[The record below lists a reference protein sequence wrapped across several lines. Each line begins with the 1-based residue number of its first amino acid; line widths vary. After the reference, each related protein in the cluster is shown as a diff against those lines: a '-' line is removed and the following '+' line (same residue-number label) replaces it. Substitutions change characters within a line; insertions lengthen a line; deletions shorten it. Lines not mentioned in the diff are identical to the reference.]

1 MFTYYVN
8 VKHVNQVIKGVASI
22 TQDTAIRLER
32 VTGVP
37 ARMWNSLEANYRERL
52 ARLDERSRLRGGLD
66 WLKTIP
72 VKELIQ
78 RGHRSDQGKVWEE
91 VERLLA
97 TASAMPWHKAD
108 PVGEGDEYRAS
119 QGDDVYA
126 SALTLDSQPQKD
138 K

>member
-1 MFTYYVN
+1 
-8 VKHVNQVIKGVASI
+8 
-22 TQDTAIRLER
+22 
-32 VTGVP
+32 
-37 ARMWNSLEANYRERL
+37 
-52 ARLDERSRLRGGLD
+52 LD

-126 SALTLDSQPQKD
+126 SALTLDSSPQKD